1 MKNFLF
7 LFAAIVCETIATM
20 LLSKSEQFT
29 KLIPTV
35 LSLSCYGLAFY
46 TLSLSLRTIPVG
58 IAYAI
63 WAGFG
68 IVLVALVGAVFFKQV
83 PDLAAIIGMLLIV
96 AGVVVVNV
104 FSKMN
109 VH

>member
-35 LSLSCYGLAFY
+35 LSLACYGLAFY

-63 WAGFG
+63 WAGFS

>member
-29 KLIPTV
+29 KLIPSV

>member
-7 LFAAIVCETIATM
+7 LLAAIASETFATSI
-20 LLSKSEQFT
+20 LNKSEQFT

-35 LSLSCYGLAFY
+35 LALVGYCLSFY
-46 TLSLSLRTIPVG
+46 TLSLALRTIPVG

-68 IVLVALVGAVFFKQV
+68 IVLVMLVGIFVFKQV
-83 PDLAAIIGMLLIV
+83 LDIPAAIGLLLIV
-96 AGVVVVNV
+96 AGVIVINL